1 MVAQRLLMRKLRE
14 ILRLKY
20 EAKLPHRAIGRACAV
35 GVGTVSVHVK
45 RAQEAGLTWP
55 LPEELDDAALEA
67 RLFRRAAPLHAPHP
81 LPDLPTLHQELRRPG
96 VTLHLLW
103 LEYLESHPEGY
114 RYSQFCE
121 LDLVGQRNSIR
132 PCGRAIARGRK
143 SSSTTPVKSRTS
155 SSINAPVSG
164 AQRSS
169 SSACLGPAT

>member
-96 VTLHLLW
+96 VTLATAVAGVPRVPPRGVSLQPVL
-103 LEYLESHPEGY
+103 
-114 RYSQFCE
+114 
-121 LDLVGQRNSIR
+121 
-132 PCGRAIARGRK
+132 RA
-143 SSSTTPVKSRTS
+143 
-155 SSINAPVSG
+155 
-164 AQRSS
+164 
-169 SSACLGPAT
+169 